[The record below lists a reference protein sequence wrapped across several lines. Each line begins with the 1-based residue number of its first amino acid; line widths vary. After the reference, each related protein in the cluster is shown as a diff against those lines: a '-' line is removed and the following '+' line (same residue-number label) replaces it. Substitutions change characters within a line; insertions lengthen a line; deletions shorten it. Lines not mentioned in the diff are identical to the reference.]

1 MIQRVQSIYLFLASF
16 FYFTYWF
23 FGCSW
28 YEQGFVFLK
37 DKLFSGSDLIN
48 VLLQVTA
55 LIPLIISIISLIA
68 IFFFKNRSMQ
78 IKLTSLSFYLS
89 LFMLIYSMFYFS
101 IVLFDLIN
109 LLDST
114 LLEILLY
121 AAILNPFICCF
132 LLYAAR
138 KKMKQDE
145 DLINSINRLR

>member
-37 DKLFSGSDLIN
+37 DKLFSSSDLIN